1 MPHYCFYKKAR
12 HVVALERLDA
22 TGAEQLSQQ
31 GYEKQFEEVSALN
44 ADRALR
50 RLADIR
56 RDKRT
61 DQHNFLAGAA
71 TFPLIGVLT
80 AFAMFL
86 LKKKAGQK

>member
-12 HVVALERLDA
+12 RVVALERSDA

-44 ADRALR
+44 AERALR
-50 RLADIR
+50 RFADIR
-56 RDKRT
+56 REKRI

-86 LKKKAGQK
+86 LKKKAGRK

>member
-12 HVVALERLDA
+12 HVVALERSDA
-22 TGAEQLSQQ
+22 MGAEQLSQQ

-50 RLADIR
+50 RFADIR
-56 RDKRT
+56 REKRT

-86 LKKKAGQK
+86 LKKKAGRK

>member
-12 HVVALERLDA
+12 HVVVLASSDA
-22 TGAEQLSQQ
+22 TSAEPLLQQ

-50 RLADIR
+50 RFADIR

-86 LKKKAGQK
+86 LKKKAGRK

>member
-1 MPHYCFYKKAR
+1 MPHYFFYKKAR
-12 HVVALERLDA
+12 RVVALERSDA
-22 TGAEQLSQQ
+22 TGAEKLSQQ

-50 RLADIR
+50 RFADIR
-56 RDKRT
+56 REKRI

-86 LKKKAGQK
+86 LKKKAGRK